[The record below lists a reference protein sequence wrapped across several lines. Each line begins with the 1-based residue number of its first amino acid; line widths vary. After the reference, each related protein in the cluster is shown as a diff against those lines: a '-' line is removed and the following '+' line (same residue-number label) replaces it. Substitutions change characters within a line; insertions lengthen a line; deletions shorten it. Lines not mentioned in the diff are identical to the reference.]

1 MITRSIRGSLV
12 LAAILLA
19 SAYGLSLLADFNW
32 VGPDMPDRVTQVMI
46 GLILVLFGNA
56 TGKREKDAD
65 PADDGK
71 PALMAARRFFGLALV
86 LGGLVHAGAWLLA
99 PLELANTVSMVAVIA
114 ALVAGL
120 ARVAYAVIGQ
130 RETPGKG

>member
-56 TGKREKDAD
+56 TGKREKTRIR
-65 PADDGK
+65 PATASR
-71 PALMAARRFFGLALV
+71 P
-86 LGGLVHAGAWLLA
+86 
-99 PLELANTVSMVAVIA
+99 
-114 ALVAGL
+114 
-120 ARVAYAVIGQ
+120 
-130 RETPGKG
+130 

>member
-1 MITRSIRGSLV
+1 MITRSLRGSLV

-65 PADDGK
+65 PAGDGT

-86 LGGLVHAGAWLLA
+86 LGGLVHAGVWLMA
-99 PLELANTVSMVAVIA
+99 PLDLANTVSMVAVII
-114 ALVAGL
+114 ALLAGL
-120 ARVAYAVIGQ
+120 ARVAYAVIVS
-130 RETPGKG
+130 RERPDQG